1 MTHGENESAFPGI
14 NRVPHHTRVLLLPE
28 MLRAFADEVQ
38 KHTSWYRSDLR
49 TPPSISFDIAA
60 GYMRLAA
67 DEIEEHRESQK

>member
-14 NRVPHHTRVLLLPE
+14 NRVPHHTRVLMLPE

-38 KHTSWYRSDLR
+38 KHTS
-49 TPPSISFDIAA
+49 DIAA

-67 DEIEEHRESQK
+67 DEIEEQRESQK

>member
-1 MTHGENESAFPGI
+1 MNESTFPNI

-38 KHTSWYRSDLR
+38 KHTYD
-49 TPPSISFDIAA
+49 TAA

-67 DEIEEHRESQK
+67 DEIEEQRESQT